1 MVFCVLHRV
10 CVRVNIH
17 LPQFSKISLLR
28 TAQIC
33 TFFLTVEHYFRYNQQ
48 TLSSEGK
55 KVLKNKDKYLIFVY
69 VHYDLYTVSAVTVI

>member
-1 MVFCVLHRV
+1 MVFCVLYRV

-17 LPQFSKISLLR
+17 FPQFSKISLLR

-33 TFFLTVEHYFRYNQQ
+33 TFFLTVENYFRYNQQ
-48 TLSSEGK
+48 KLSSEGK